1 MGAFDEEL
9 KNNKC
14 TLFLEYILY
23 YLLIIREKQL
33 GLDSLELRLLRP
45 EQEVTVENS
54 NVAVVAAAG
63 RVMADVK
70 H

>member
-14 TLFLEYILY
+14 TLFMEYKLY

>member
-14 TLFLEYILY
+14 TLFVEYILY

-33 GLDSLELRLLRP
+33 GLDSVELRLLRP